1 MTIERRGFLG
11 EMSLGMLAV
20 AGGTG
25 VSRLLANPAAETEP
39 WLQGLTG
46 RHKQYFDVSAHLQGA
61 PLGRTANF
69 FNAYVDAYSLK
80 DSDVNVV
87 FGAHGTAIPMVFN
100 DALWSKYALGAKY
113 SIVELGTKNPAVRNI
128 FAGAGTGNTWYDPSI
143 ASLQKR
149 GVRFLACLQAIARV
163 SRELASREGVDAPA
177 IKEEL
182 IAGLLP
188 GVTPVPAA
196 IVAVN
201 RAQEAGMTYVY
212 LG

>member
-11 EMSLGMLAV
+11 EMSLGVLTV
-20 AGGTG
+20 AGGSG
-25 VSRLLANPAAETEP
+25 ISRLLANSAAETEP

-69 FNAYVDAYSLK
+69 LNAYVDAYSLK
-80 DSDVNVV
+80 DSDLNVV
-87 FGAHGTAIPMVFN
+87 FGVHGTAIPMVFN
-100 DALWSKYALGAKY
+100 DALWSKYGLGAKY
-113 SIVELGTKNPAVRNI
+113 SIDELGTKNPAVRNI
-128 FAGAGTGNTWYDPSI
+128 FSGAGAGNTWFEPSI
-143 ASLQKR
+143 VALQKR
-149 GVRFLACLQAIARV
+149 GVRFVACQQAIARV
-163 SRELASREGVDAPA
+163 AKELAARDGRDAAA
-177 IKEEL
+177 IKQEL

-201 RAQEAGMTYVY
+201 RAQEAGLTYVY
-212 LG
+212 IG

>member
-25 VSRLLANPAAETEP
+25 MSRLLANPAAENEP
-39 WLQGLTG
+39 WLQGLAG

-113 SIVELGTKNPAVRNI
+113 SIDELGTRNPAVRNI
-128 FAGAGTGNTWYDPSI
+128 FAGAGTGNAWYDPSI
-143 ASLQKR
+143 AALQKR

-163 SRELASREGVDAPA
+163 SKELASRAGVDAGA
-177 IKEEL
+177 IKQEL

-212 LG
+212 VG